1 MRLFLPHLLKP
12 TIQQQTILFLRTFNS
27 WSFAIRNASSPQ
39 NALQLYSQMQR
50 LSVPFDSFSILFTLS
65 SCTHLHNLS
74 LIRHLHAHLLKLGF
88 NSHVYGIR
96 RRDRLKWHCRCFDRM
111 PLRDIA
117 SWSAMIAGYMNNGRW
132 GNGLM
137 LFREMIVLEELKPD
151 QVTLG
156 SILAGCAHMGSIGL
170 LLGKSIHGFIVKN
183 GWVLNVELGTVLVD
197 MYAKL
202 GFLKN
207 ASVVFNRMQ
216 ERNVKTWT
224 ALICGSAQ
232 HGYGKEA
239 LCIFEMMKEA
249 GVKPNEL
256 TFTGVLSACA
266 QAGLVV
272 EGRRYF
278 RMIEEYGLKP
288 TIQHYGCVVDMF
300 GKAGLLEEA
309 HEVVKTMRFE
319 PNVVVW
325 SSFLSSCKIHKQFE
339 MAERVIDRVMDMVKP
354 ENDGGVYTLI
364 SDLYVLCGKLDDAE
378 RVRKLMVNQNVEEGK
393 RIKFHWKRSI
403 VEKRFVVLIHL
414 VFGQLMFFSLDIISN
429 SPFMVSTHSYKRFS
443 RVNQRPS
450 TIEYGSFSTA
460 VCTEKK
466 EDTEYMYLIA
476 LT

>member
-1 MRLFLPHLLKP
+1 MRSLNGIKAMRLFLLLKP

-27 WSFAIRNASSPQ
+27 WSFAIRNASSPHK
-39 NALQLYSQMQR
+39 ALQLYSQMQR

-74 LIRHLHAHLLKLGF
+74 LIRHVHAHLLKLGF
-88 NSHVYGIR
+88 NSHVYVATSLLHAYVVASLGDACNLFDEMPERNTVTWNTMIAGYSKAGQVEMA
-96 RRDRLKWHCRCFDRM
+96 LQVFDRM

-117 SWSAMIAGYMNNGRW
+117 SWSAMIAGYMSNGRW
-132 GNGLM
+132 GSGLM

-278 RMIEEYGLKP
+278 RMIEEYGFKP

-319 PNVVVW
+319 PNVIVW

-339 MAERVIDRVMDMVKP
+339 MAERVIDLVMDMVKP
-354 ENDGGVYTLI
+354 ENDGGVYALI

-378 RVRKLMVNQNVEEGK
+378 RVRKLMVNQNVRK
-393 RIKFHWKRSI
+393 AR
-403 VEKRFVVLIHL
+403 
-414 VFGQLMFFSLDIISN
+414 
-429 SPFMVSTHSYKRFS
+429 
-443 RVNQRPS
+443 
-450 TIEYGSFSTA
+450 GSSFIGSGA
-460 VCTEKK
+460 S
-466 EDTEYMYLIA
+466 
-476 LT
+476 